1 MGEHRTSVT
10 VAMIGATA
18 TVAAA
23 LIAATLSA
31 AGKDSPSAAGEKE
44 PDSTLS
50 VASPSTSTQLEAAT
64 PTPVD
69 SKSAAGE
76 SESLSPFIGTWEGST
91 ETGNPP
97 VTTDI
102 VVDIDPGRSRLIGT
116 TSYFKYYT
124 LACKASLSVK
134 LVKEDVADLFEHE
147 IAGECQD
154 RVETL
159 QKIDD
164 DHLRISWITKDDES
178 TRTVEE
184 TLTRQ
189 DE

>member
-31 AGKDSPSAAGEKE
+31 AGKDSPSAAGGRT
-44 PDSTLS
+44 PGPTPS
-50 VASPSTSTQLEAAT
+50 VSVPSTSTQPT
-64 PTPVD
+64 VTPVPTE
-69 SKSAAGE
+69 SKTTADE
-76 SESLSPFIGTWEGST
+76 SNSLAPFIGTWKGST
-91 ETGNPP
+91 EVGNPP
-97 VTTDI
+97 RTIDFVVT
-102 VVDIDPGRSRLIGT
+102 IDPGRSRLIGSI
-116 TSYFKYYT
+116 SYWKYVLTMY
-124 LACKASLSVK
+124 CKASLSVK